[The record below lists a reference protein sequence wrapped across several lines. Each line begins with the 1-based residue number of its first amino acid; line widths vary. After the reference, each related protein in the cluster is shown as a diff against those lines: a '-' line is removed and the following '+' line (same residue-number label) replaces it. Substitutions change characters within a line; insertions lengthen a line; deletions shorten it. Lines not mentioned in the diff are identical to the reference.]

1 MTNETPQPNA
11 NIRRQSCTKIM
22 VFIDFSGEGAAPA
35 ARKVVHSLLAPAR
48 KIG

>member
-1 MTNETPQPNA
+1 
-11 NIRRQSCTKIM
+11 M
-22 VFIDFSGEGAAPA
+22 VAFIAIDSPRGISVWVCVAPA